1 VKIGLVLLLCAACA
15 EDGGPKLDTV
25 SPVAAGHGATVALMG
40 QRLCQ
45 ARPTC
50 SGLGGEVQLGL
61 DVPSYQ
67 AAIVSST
74 DERWEFRVPSII
86 PAGETQVIVI
96 VSGRSS
102 NALSFE
108 VLP

>member
-1 VKIGLVLLLCAACA
+1 M
-15 EDGGPKLDTV
+15 
-25 SPVAAGHGATVALMG
+25 SPVAARPGATIALLG
-40 QRLCQ
+40 ERLCL
-45 ARPTC
+45 ANATC

-61 DVPSYQ
+61 SVPSYQ
-67 AAIVSST
+67 ATIVSST
-74 DERWEFRVPSII
+74 DERWEFVVPSIV
-86 PAGETQVIVI
+86 PAGDTQLIVI